1 MLPESPWAGPE
12 SGHITLLILVFELLD
27 ICPTLQDRRNKAPRP
42 APVVILEAGPG
53 QNLLFSQL
61 YFCSAG
67 ASAAGAAASGWAG
80 AGAGA

>member
-12 SGHITLLILVFELLD
+12 RGRFALLIFIFKLLT
-27 ICPTLQDRRNKAPRP
+27 INPTLQDGQNKAPRP
-42 APVVILEAGPG
+42 APVVMLEAGPR
-53 QNLLFSQL
+53 QNLLVSQL